1 MNYIILAIITIF
13 LLYLIYFYN
22 ETTKLNNKVK
32 EAFSTM
38 DIYLKK
44 RWDLI
49 PNLVECVKAYDTHE
63 KEIFEEITKLR
74 SNSYENLKSEEK
86 ININKEIISPL
97 NKLVAVQEQYP
108 NLKSDTLSKTNGRI
122 NSSRR

>member
-44 RWDLI
+44 L
-49 PNLVECVKAYDTHE
+49 LLLYYLA
-63 KEIFEEITKLR
+63 L
-74 SNSYENLKSEEK
+74 
-86 ININKEIISPL
+86 
-97 NKLVAVQEQYP
+97 
-108 NLKSDTLSKTNGRI
+108 
-122 NSSRR
+122 